1 MTTKAQF
8 DSNTAQNSKSATTGT
23 AAQNATTADQKKHM
37 PCKNSLP
44 T

>member
-1 MTTKAQF
+1 MAAKDRA
-8 DSNTAQNSKSATTGT
+8 DSATKNRNSETTT
-23 AAQNATTADQKKHM
+23 ANTTNTSNADQKKHM

>member
-1 MTTKAQF
+1 MATKDML
-8 DSNTAQNSKSATTGT
+8 DSNAAKKSKAAATITNT
-23 AAQNATTADQKKHM
+23 NDPNKAEQKKHM

>member
-1 MTTKAQF
+1 MAAKDLL
-8 DSNTAQNSKSATTGT
+8 DSDIAKNSKP
-23 AAQNATTADQKKHM
+23 AANMKKSNSSNNAEQKKHM